1 MNRGLCRFVS
11 DELEF
16 VVVIMTVH
24 MKCALANLTEC
35 KQSEETYLV
44 GVSSECLNFLRVIH
58 KRRVLLFKIMDFN

>member
-11 DELEF
+11 DGLEF

-35 KQSEETYLV
+35 KQSEETYLI
-44 GVSSECLNFLRVIH
+44 GVSLEYLSFLHVIR
-58 KRRVLLFKIMDFN
+58 KRHVLLFKIIDFN